1 MKHFT
6 LTTALALLLA
16 NPVFANDKPGE
27 GVTARVIMPAQIEE
41 HFHHYVLLRAMQDL
55 GYTTADPAEAEYQ
68 TIHLAI
74 GSGDADF
81 TANHWQTLHNAFFE
95 ESGGAAVMSKVGVML
110 PGALQ
115 GYMVDKA
122 SYDAGITDLSMLK
135 DPEVAK
141 KFDADGDGKADLV
154 GCMPGWGCERV
165 IEHQLTE
172 FGLRDT
178 VSHNQGSYQAIIGDA
193 IARHENGAPIIYYN
207 WVPYWVSGV
216 LVPGKD
222 VEWLSVPYTSL
233 PDGND
238 VNTTFEGKNL
248 GFAVDNVSVLARNDF
263 LEANPS
269 AKALFEIATIPVN
282 DVSVAALEIS
292 KGADS
297 SEEIWALAD
306 KWIADNRATYD
317 SWLAA
322 ARAAK

>member
-1 MKHFT
+1 
-6 LTTALALLLA
+6 
-16 NPVFANDKPGE
+16 
-27 GVTARVIMPAQIEE
+27 
-41 HFHHYVLLRAMQDL
+41 
-55 GYTTADPAEAEYQ
+55 
-68 TIHLAI
+68 
-74 GSGDADF
+74 
-81 TANHWQTLHNAFFE
+81 
-95 ESGGAAVMSKVGVML
+95 
-110 PGALQ
+110 
-115 GYMVDKA
+115 
-122 SYDAGITDLSMLK
+122 
-135 DPEVAK
+135 
-141 KFDADGDGKADLV
+141 
-154 GCMPGWGCERV
+154 
-165 IEHQLTE
+165 
-172 FGLRDT
+172 
-178 VSHNQGSYQAIIGDA
+178 
-193 IARHENGAPIIYYN
+193 
-207 WVPYWVSGV
+207 VPYWVSGV

-317 SWLAA
+317 GWLAA